1 MDAASAPA
9 DPTIHYS
16 PFTIHDLE
24 AHMPKVLV
32 SDKLSKTAVQIFKD
46 NGVEVDYLPDLG
58 KDKDKLFEVIGQYD
72 GLAIR
77 SATKVTDKIISAA
90 KNLKVIGRAGIG
102 VDNVDIPAATKK
114 GIIVMNTPFGN
125 SITTAEHA
133 IAMMFALAR
142 QLPEADASTK
152 ASKWE
157 KNRFMGVE
165 VTSKVLGLIGA
176 GNIGSIVAD
185 RAQGLKMKVIAY
197 DPFLSPERAQQLGV
211 EKVELDDLF
220 KRADFITL
228 HTPLIDATRNI
239 INAEAIAKMKDGV
252 RIINCARGG
261 LVDEQALYD
270 ALKSGKVAGAAFDV
284 FVEEPAQ
291 NNPLFELPN
300 FIATPH
306 LGASTTEAQE
316 NVALQVA
323 EQISAYLMTGEI
335 TNALNFPSISAEEA
349 PRLTPWVRLAEML
362 GSFAGQLTESAING
376 IRIEYEGNVAD
387 LNVKPMTAAAI
398 NGVLKP
404 QMQEVNM
411 VSAPQIAKDRGI
423 NVEISTRDRQ
433 GAYEGYMRLTVVTD
447 KQERAVAGTVFANGK
462 PRIIQVKGINM
473 EAELTPSMLYVT
485 NEDKPG
491 HIGRLGTLLGNLG
504 VNIANFNLGRADVG
518 GDAIALLSIDGT
530 VTDAQLKEIARLPGV
545 THANALSFA

>member
-1 MDAASAPA
+1 
-9 DPTIHYS
+9 
-16 PFTIHDLE
+16 
-24 AHMPKVLV
+24 MPKVLV

-46 NGVEVDYLPDLG
+46 NGVDVDYLPDLG

-77 SATKVTDKIISAA
+77 SATKVTEKILSAA

-133 IAMMFALAR
+133 ISLMLSLAR
-142 QLPEADASTK
+142 QIPEADASTK

-165 VTSKVLGLIGA
+165 VTNKTLGVIGA
-176 GNIGSIVAD
+176 GNIGSIVID
-185 RAQGLKMKVIAY
+185 RALGLHMKVIAY
-197 DPFLSPERAQQLGV
+197 DPFLTEERAVAIGA
-211 EKVELDDLF
+211 EKVELDELF
-220 KRADFITL
+220 ARADFITI
-228 HTPLIDATRNI
+228 HTPLIEATRNI
-239 INAEAIAKMKDGV
+239 ISAEAIAKMKDGV

-261 LVDEQALYD
+261 LVDEAALYEG
-270 ALKSGKVAGAAFDV
+270 LKSGKVAGAACDV

-291 NNPLFELPN
+291 NNPLFELAN

-323 EQISAYLMTGEI
+323 EQISAYLMQGEI

-349 PRLTPWVRLAEML
+349 PRLTPFVKLAEVL
-362 GSFAGQLTESAING
+362 GSFAGQLTEDPIKA
-376 IRIEYEGNVAD
+376 IRIEYEGAVAG

-398 NGVLKP
+398 FGVLKP

-411 VSAPQIAKDRGI
+411 VSAPQIAKDRGT
-423 NVEISTRDRQ
+423 NVEVVTREQQ
-433 GAYEGYMRLTVVTD
+433 GAYENYIRLTVVTD
-447 KQERAVAGTVFANGK
+447 KQERAIAGTVFANGK
-462 PRIIQVKGINM
+462 PRVIQVKGINM
-473 EAELTPSMLYVT
+473 EAELAPHMLYVT

-491 HIGRLGTLLGNLG
+491 HIGRLGSLLGQLG
-504 VNIANFNLGRADVG
+504 VNIANFNLGRVDVG
-518 GDAIALLSIDGT
+518 GDAIALVAIDS
-530 VTDAQLKEIARLPGV
+530 VLDEKQLAEVAALPGV
-545 THANALSFA
+545 KQAKALSF